1 MNEAIKAI
9 GMMIISAIVLIVLS
23 IIWFMILLFVVN
35 VAADVV
41 FSESLDPN
49 WGVIAAG
56 IHEGVNPFPPNLF
69 PFHFILSAHSSIM
82 RREHDIIALS
92 EIPNPSNGWIGS
104 MKE

>member
-49 WGVIAAG
+49 WGVIAAALITLG
-56 IHEGVNPFPPNLF
+56 S
-69 PFHFILSAHSSIM
+69 IL
-82 RREHDIIALS
+82 
-92 EIPNPSNGWIGS
+92 GGS
-104 MKE
+104 MGKTGMTQVFMKG

>member
-9 GMMIISAIVLIVLS
+9 GMMIIAAVVLIVLS

-49 WGVIAAG
+49 WGVIAAALITLG
-56 IHEGVNPFPPNLF
+56 S
-69 PFHFILSAHSSIM
+69 IL
-82 RREHDIIALS
+82 
-92 EIPNPSNGWIGS
+92 GGS
-104 MKE
+104 MGKTGVTQVFMKE